1 MQNPIR
7 INSKRWCKKNERDV
21 QNICNQASNTAEWIH
36 SACTLTASHAICS

>member
-7 INSKRWCKKNERDV
+7 MNSKRWCKKMKGMYKT
-21 QNICNQASNTAEWIH
+21 CNQASNTAEWIH